1 MSADGG
7 DDLVGCGGWRWV
19 DVWNCTAVAAAGVG
33 WWRWV
38 EVCWLLGCRAD
49 VFDLVHEHVYALV
62 QAGSDAFV
70 KHLLE
75 AFLFFDGLIQEVVA
89 VCELC
94 GDHFLR
100 VEDVDHLLDQIAD
113 VDELEECHE
122 GLDAGCFCAAGV
134 LALGSV
140 FADLA
145 WIVIAQVFD
154 GFVEPGAHVPVAEDV
169 EEFDE
174 YGLALLFGC

>member
-1 MSADGG
+1 MAADGG
-7 DDLVGCGGWRWV
+7 DDLVGCGGWGGV
-19 DVWNCTAVAAAGVG
+19 YVWDGAAARIGAWW

-38 EVCWLLGCRAD
+38 EVCRLLGCRAD
-49 VFDLVHEHVYALV
+49 VFDFVHEHVYAFV
-62 QAGSDAFV
+62 QAGSDALV
-70 KHLLE
+70 EHLLE
-75 AFLFFDGLIQEVVA
+75 AFLLFDRLVQEVVA

-122 GLDAGCFCAAGV
+122 GLDAGCFCAAWV

-140 FADLA
+140 FADLT
-145 WIVIAQVFD
+145 WVVIAQVFD
-154 GFVEPGAHVPVAEDV
+154 GFVETGAYVPVAEYV